1 MQAVGRRLQ
10 ESGALHAAGVPAQV
24 LGLEGQVRAQPE
36 KRFIDGVFR
45 SNFLDESLV
54 FVKTSSSQPCRELTA
69 CWHINSRTEAAIKQ
83 AFSRG

>member
-36 KRFIDGVFR
+36 KSFIDGVF
-45 SNFLDESLV
+45 LMKVWCL
-54 FVKTSSSQPCRELTA
+54 
-69 CWHINSRTEAAIKQ
+69 SRQ
-83 AFSRG
+83 AQANRVGS

>member
-36 KRFIDGVFR
+36 KSFIDGVF
-45 SNFLDESLV
+45 LMMMKVWCL
-54 FVKTSSSQPCRELTA
+54 
-69 CWHINSRTEAAIKQ
+69 SRQ
-83 AFSRG
+83 AQANRVGS